1 MKLQPSIVQKD
12 NDMNININQIKE
24 LLFDKSISIYSI
36 AKAINVSRST
46 LNAYRTG
53 KYKLENM
60 SLELAMKLQNYINEN
75 N

>member
-24 LLFDKSISIYSI
+24 LLSNKSISIYSI

-46 LNAYRTG
+46 LNTYRNG
-53 KYKLENM
+53 EYKIENM

>member
-1 MKLQPSIVQKD
+1 
-12 NDMNININQIKE
+12 MNININQIKE
-24 LLFDKSISIYSI
+24 LLSNKSISIYSI

-46 LNAYRTG
+46 LNTYRNG
-53 KYKLENM
+53 EYKIENM